1 MAVAPA
7 QPQPLDEGAQQ
18 PAQPQPLEGSRAYR
32 AYRPY
37 SAPAAHLEPR
47 YSQLMTMS
55 RCTHVSAYF
64 CTCGR
69 ASQSARERL
78 RQCLTEPS
86 REHAKPLE
94 VWVQVWRWS

>member
-7 QPQPLDEGAQQ
+7 QPQPLEGAQQ
-18 PAQPQPLEGSRAYR
+18 PAQPQPLEGS
-32 AYRPY
+32 RPY

-69 ASQSARERL
+69 AGGRGSGGVRGEEGRPLSAVSGKVE
-78 RQCLTEPS
+78 
-86 REHAKPLE
+86 A
-94 VWVQVWRWS
+94 